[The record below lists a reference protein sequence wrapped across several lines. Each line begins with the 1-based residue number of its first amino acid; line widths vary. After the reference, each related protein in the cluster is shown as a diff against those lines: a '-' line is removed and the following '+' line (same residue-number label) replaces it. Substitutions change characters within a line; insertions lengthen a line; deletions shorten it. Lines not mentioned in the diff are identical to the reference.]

1 MNIIKKIRRI
11 LSLYERQRRL
21 RKARKIY
28 SQTNV
33 SDDLSKTIVSDG
45 ANVELNSK
53 SKELINRVRTNVE
66 TIVNQVQCDSEKLLN
81 YVKQK
86 NTHVYYI
93 AGAKNLL
100 KYFGEEEGFIPEKD
114 GIEGLYL
121 SVLTMNGAKFHS
133 EDMFVFG
140 KNKPEK
146 YTVLYNFYKW
156 FSKKSGLKGF
166 EEKTQNLLKKYY
178 KNSTKLNTS
187 GLNLEQIVNLQEAI
201 SRENEAID
209 FSLTYEKEHEVSKK
223 LSEKISKDNG
233 ANI

>member
-1 MNIIKKIRRI
+1 
-11 LSLYERQRRL
+11 
-21 RKARKIY
+21 
-28 SQTNV
+28 
-33 SDDLSKTIVSDG
+33 
-45 ANVELNSK
+45 
-53 SKELINRVRTNVE
+53 
-66 TIVNQVQCDSEKLLN
+66 
-81 YVKQK
+81 
-86 NTHVYYI
+86 
-93 AGAKNLL
+93 
-100 KYFGEEEGFIPEKD
+100 
-114 GIEGLYL
+114 
-121 SVLTMNGAKFHS
+121 MNGAKFHS

-178 KNSTKLNTS
+178 KNSTKLDTS